1 MKTLLIKKKPMQSII
16 NPSKRTYLF
25 LNNNFSCQICNEI
38 PNNPIIL
45 KCEHILCDNC
55 LLKNQKI
62 KSNCVICPFCNSFSE
77 INNSDNLKLK
87 LLMDNIKEMDDI
99 EFNFKFGNFIFDN
112 ENYNKIQLFSYLINI
127 REKESKKKIENLNF
141 KNKLLFF
148 CFEFQRKRKFCE
160 IQNNYLNF
168 NYFNRKMMI
177 PVQNNKLNL
186 I

>member
-1 MKTLLIKKKPMQSII
+1 MKTLLMKKKPMQSII

-45 KCEHILCDNC
+45 KCDHIICDNC
-55 LLKNQKI
+55 LFKNQKI
-62 KSNCVICPFCNSFSE
+62 KSNYVICPFCSSFSE

-99 EFNFKFGNFIFDN
+99 EFNVKFGNFIFDN

-177 PVQNNKLNL
+177 PYQNN
-186 I
+186 